1 MEKVEG
7 IGGVFFRAEDPE
19 TLARWYSEHLGVDN
33 GLDEGASTWQQEA
46 GPTIL
51 APFSRDTEYFGRRE
65 QQFMVNFRV
74 CDLDAMLSQLR
85 AGGVEVI
92 SEEEEEGAGR
102 FAFIEDPE
110 GNRVQLWEPRL
121 GESGEPNAGT

>member
-7 IGGVFFRAEDPE
+7 MGGVFFRAKVPAS
-19 TLARWYSEHLGVDN
+19 LARWYSEHLDVDN
-33 GLDEGASTWQQEA
+33 GLEGASVWKQEA

-74 CDLDAMLSQLR
+74 RDLDAMLSQLR
-85 AGGVEVI
+85 VTGVEVV

-102 FAFIEDPE
+102 FAFIVDPE
-110 GNRVQLWEPRL
+110 GNRAQLWEPRL
-121 GESGEPNAGT
+121 GEFKEPSTGS

>member
-19 TLARWYSEHLGVDN
+19 KLARWYSEHLGVDN
-33 GLDEGASTWQQEA
+33 GLEGASVWQQEA

-51 APFSRDTEYFGRRE
+51 APFSMDTGYFGRPE

-74 CDLDAMLSQLR
+74 RDLDEMLSQLR
-85 AGGVEVI
+85 AAGVEIV

-102 FAFIEDPE
+102 FAFIADPE

-121 GESGEPNAGT
+121 

>member
-1 MEKVEG
+1 MEKAEG

-19 TLARWYSEHLGVDN
+19 KLARWYSEHLGVDN
-33 GLDEGASTWQQEA
+33 GLEGTSVWQQEA

-51 APFSRDTEYFGRRE
+51 APFSMDAGYFGRPE

-74 CDLDAMLSQLR
+74 RDLDAMLSQLR
-85 AGGVEVI
+85 AAGVEVV

-102 FAFIEDPE
+102 FAFIVDPE

-121 GESGEPNAGT
+121 